1 MGTDEFSNLF
11 LRLTAKKGEKFAER
25 AVQSERYVKIQNY
38 LNKIVEFISVNL
50 QAEFSRIVSCSALG
64 QLSTH
69 DIGHNL
75 KNIIEEHIE
84 KAIFLIEKERETDP
98 GLINNIIPDLLIKLN
113 TKINEKENTKNI
125 LDHIFDLN
133 LFHDFG
139 NVVSKL
145 CDFDTYN
152 VDLLLRYLVVLHIQR
167 RLARREIM
175 PR

>member
-11 LRLTAKKGEKFAER
+11 LKISAKKGGKFAAR
-25 AVQSERYVKIQNY
+25 AVQNERYVKIQNY
-38 LNKIVEFISVNL
+38 FNKKVEYISVNL

-69 DIGHNL
+69 DIGNNI

-84 KAIFLIEKERETDP
+84 KAIFLIEKERESDP
-98 GLINNIIPDLLIKLN
+98 GLISSIIPDMLIKLN
-113 TKINEKENTKNI
+113 TKINESENTKNI
-125 LDHIFDLN
+125 LPFVFELN
-133 LFHDFG
+133 LLHDFG
-139 NVVSKL
+139 NIVDKL

-167 RLARREIM
+167 RLSRREIM

>member
-11 LRLTAKKGEKFAER
+11 LKISAKKGSKFAET
-25 AVQSERYVKIQNY
+25 AIQNERYVKIQNY
-38 LNKIVEFISVNL
+38 LNRIVEFISVNL

-69 DIGHNL
+69 DIGNNI
-75 KNIIEEHIE
+75 KDIIEEHIG
-84 KAIFLIEKERETDP
+84 KAIFLIEKEQESHP
-98 GLINNIIPDLLIKLN
+98 GLINNLIPDMLIKLN
-113 TKINEKENTKNI
+113 TKINENENTKDVLNQ
-125 LDHIFDLN
+125 IFELN

-139 NVVSKL
+139 NLTSKL
-145 CDFDTYN
+145 CDFDTKG

-167 RLARREIM
+167 RLTRREIM